1 MKNLFY
7 SNRIRGNLLFLENQE
22 QKHCISSLRNDINDY
37 VYVTDGNGK
46 LYYCKIIDIN
56 KNEVQLSIKDI
67 KSYERSQKIHL
78 MIAPTKN
85 HKRIEWMVEK
95 LVEIGVFRI
104 SFIICKNSI
113 RKNINLQRLNKIAL
127 SAMKQ
132 TQNYY
137 LPIIDNII
145 DYHDA
150 FGLIET
156 SNRYIAHL
164 CHPIKTNVIQI
175 EKNNFNV
182 CILIGPEGDFTLNE
196 VNYAFKEKFKE
207 ISLGQNR
214 LRTETA
220 GIFASVKFTNNYE

>member
-7 SNRIRGNLLFLENQE
+7 SNKICGDYLFLENQE
-22 QKHCISSLRNDINDY
+22 QKHCINSLRNNINDY
-37 VYVTDGNGK
+37 VYVTDGNGRI
-46 LYYCKIIDIN
+46 YYCKITDIN
-56 KNEVQLSIKDI
+56 KKDAQLFIKDI

-85 HKRIEWMVEK
+85 HKRIEWMIEK
-95 LVEIGVFRI
+95 LVEIGVYRI

-113 RKNINLQRLNKIAL
+113 RKDINLPRLNKIAL

-132 TQNYY
+132 TQNCY
-137 LPIIDNII
+137 LPIIDDILDFN
-145 DYHDA
+145 DA
-150 FGLIET
+150 FDLIET
-156 SNRYIAHL
+156 NNRYIAHL
-164 CHPIKTNVIQI
+164 CHPIEKNIIET
-175 EKNNFNV
+175 EKNNFNI

-220 GIFASVKFTNNYE
+220 GIFASIKFTNHYE